1 VFSLPRCKLPGRAN
15 ARDIVWGA
23 TNKVPKLIIMSTAA
37 VTLDPLFIPLRSV
50 LFQGLGATK
59 GRTNQVSEEPPKYF
73 FALAMI
79 TMQRANADDFRLQLL
94 RYSEPSK

>member
-1 VFSLPRCKLPGRAN
+1 MFFFPWCKPPVRAN

-23 TNKVPKLIIMSTAA
+23 IEKVAKPIIMSTAA
-37 VTLDPLFIPLRSV
+37 VALDPLFIPLRSV
-50 LFQGLGATK
+50 LFRGLGATK

-73 FALAMI
+73 FALARI